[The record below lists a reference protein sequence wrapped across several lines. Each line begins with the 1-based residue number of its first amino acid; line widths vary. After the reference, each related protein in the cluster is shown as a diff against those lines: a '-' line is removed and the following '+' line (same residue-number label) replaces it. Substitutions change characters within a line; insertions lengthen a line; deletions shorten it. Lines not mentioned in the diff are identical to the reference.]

1 MNMTLEIA
9 FIGGG
14 NMAQA
19 MGRGLVKAK
28 GSGQSFHIVDRNED
42 ILALWRELGASTSL
56 VVSETLSQ
64 CKVWILAVKPQGL
77 KEVCAHIKP
86 FLQAD
91 TLVISVAAG
100 ISMTSLQ
107 TWLGHQNIVRTM
119 PNTPAL
125 VGMGMTGMF
134 ANTTVS
140 AADVDYAEA
149 ILRAMGGVVK
159 VSEEA
164 LIDSVTALSGSGP
177 AYIYLFIESLIAG
190 AVKMGLSAE
199 QAKEMAVA
207 TVAGAAKMVETTGET
222 PAKLRENV
230 SSKGGTTLAAL
241 SVFYERGLP
250 NIVEE
255 AMAAAARR
263 AGELSRELA

>member
-1 MNMTLEIA
+1 MTLEIA

-19 MGRGLVKAK
+19 MGRGIVTTK
-28 GSGQSFHIVDRNED
+28 GSGGSIYAMDRNED
-42 ILALWRELGASTSL
+42 TLAKWASWGATTSL
-56 VVSETLSQ
+56 VPSDILSQ
-64 CKVWILAVKPQGL
+64 CKVWILAVKPQNL
-77 KEVCAHIKP
+77 KEVCESIKP
-86 FLQAD
+86 YLKEN

-100 ISMTSLQ
+100 ISMASIQ
-107 TWLGHQNIVRTM
+107 QWLNHERIVRTM

-134 ANTTVS
+134 IAPAVS
-140 AADVDYAEA
+140 KEDAQLAEE
-149 ILRAMGGVVK
+149 ILRCMGDVVEVK
-159 VSEEA
+159 EES
-164 LIDSVTALSGSGP
+164 LIDSVIALSGSGP

-190 AVKMGLSAE
+190 AVNMGLSEE
-199 QAKEMAVA
+199 QAKKMAVA

-250 NIVEE
+250 GIVEE
-255 AMAAAARR
+255 AMTAAAKR
-263 AGELSRELA
+263 AAELSKELG